1 MFWLTWFCWHKHG
14 WKYTQYAEPI
24 NSKSPLK
31 QMESGIGWKVAVLNS
46 DLSLGSCLPLLLM
59 IGNISTDV

>member
-1 MFWLTWFCWHKHG
+1 
-14 WKYTQYAEPI
+14 
-24 NSKSPLK
+24 
-31 QMESGIGWKVAVLNS
+31 MESGIGWKVAVLNS